1 MDQDLS
7 SRSAHPTSLPPLI
20 VDAHQDLAW
29 NMLTFGRDYTR
40 PVQETRRR
48 EAGSQTP
55 ERNGDTL
62 LGWPEYQ
69 RGRVA
74 VIFATLFAAPARR
87 KLGDWDINCYRD
99 YVQASRL
106 YRTQVDAYHRLADEH
121 PGRFRLVLDQ
131 ADLQAVLSEW
141 EQDGPAEDLEEQ
153 PDPQRS
159 RSLDRSR
166 DDDTDRR
173 EGFSGSPGGHPVG
186 LVLLMEGAEG
196 VREPAELEEWWAMGV
211 RIIGPAWAGT
221 RFCGGTGEPGPL
233 TSEGFA
239 LLEAMVDFGFALDLS
254 HMDEKAALQA
264 LDAYPDQ
271 VIASHANALA
281 LLKGADTNRHLTDRV
296 LRGLIERDGVIGI
309 VPNNPFLLP
318 GWKRGDRREVVTL
331 EQVVAQLD
339 FICQVA
345 GDARHAGLGSDF
357 DGGFGLQSVPTGID
371 TIADLR
377 KLAPRLAERG
387 YGVSDIAAILG
398 ENWLRMLR
406 RILPENR

>member
-1 MDQDLS
+1 
-7 SRSAHPTSLPPLI
+7 
-20 VDAHQDLAW
+20 
-29 NMLTFGRDYTR
+29 MLTFGRDYTR
-40 PVQETRRR
+40 SVEETRQR

-74 VIFATLFAAPARR
+74 VIFATLFASPARR
-87 KLGDWDINCYRD
+87 KLGDWDINSYRD
-99 YVQASRL
+99 FSQASRL
-106 YRTQVDAYHRLADEH
+106 YRAQVDAYHRLVDEH
-121 PGRFRLVLDQ
+121 PDRFRLVLSQ
-131 ADLQAVLSEW
+131 ADLQAVLSDW
-141 EQDGPAEDLEEQ
+141 ELEDPAGADEAAVALGEQ
-153 PDPQRS
+153 SGSQSSESSNRS
-159 RSLDRSR
+159 PNAETDRS
-166 DDDTDRR
+166 D
-173 EGFSGSPGGHPVG
+173 GFSHSPRGHPVG

-196 VREPAELEEWWAMGV
+196 VREPAELEEWQAMGV

-233 TSEGFA
+233 TPEGFA
-239 LLEAMVDFGFALDLS
+239 LLEAMADFGLALDLS

-264 LDAYPDQ
+264 LDAYPGQ
-271 VIASHANALA
+271 MIASHANALA
-281 LLKGADTNRHLTDRV
+281 LLKGLDSNRHLTDRV
-296 LRGLIERDGVIGI
+296 LRSLIERDGVIGI

-318 GWKRGDRREVVTL
+318 GWRRGDRRDAVTL
-331 EQVVAQLD
+331 DQVVAQLD

-387 YGVSDIAAILG
+387 YGDSDIAAILG
-398 ENWLRMLR
+398 ENWLGILR
-406 RILPENR
+406 RILPENG